1 MAQSEQPRD
10 RALTG
15 ILLTNLATLAVA
27 LWQDWSV
34 LQLMWPFWIQSL
46 VIGWYARQRML
57 KLSDFSTE
65 GLRINGRSVEAT
77 PETLQRAAGFFTLH
91 YGLFHLVY
99 LFFLLALTLTTDAQG
114 FIEVTNESTGN
125 KSMVHIGHV
134 HPFDFVIFAVLAAG
148 FVRSHG
154 ASHREH
160 AQADLANSPRLGT
173 LMMLPYARIVPMHL
187 TIILAIPLGGG
198 ALWFFVLLKTAADLL
213 MHRVEHRL
221 LQAGRTAPAT
231 ATGSR
236 RMPFDE

>member
-1 MAQSEQPRD
+1 MRTSGRGPD
-10 RALTG
+10 RALWG
-15 ILLTNLATLAVA
+15 ILLTNLATLGVA

-57 KLSDFSTE
+57 ELTRFSTE
-65 GLRINGRSVEAT
+65 GLRINSRAVEAT
-77 PETLQRAAGFFTLH
+77 PQTRQRVAGFFALH

-99 LFFLLALTLTTDAQG
+99 LFFLLALTLTSDAQG
-114 FIEVTNESTGN
+114 FIEVTNESTGA
-125 KSMVHIGHV
+125 KSMVHIGKV
-134 HPFDFVIFAVLAAG
+134 QPLDFLIFAALAVG

-160 AQADLANSPRLGT
+160 VQADLANSPKLGT
-173 LMMLPYARIVPMHL
+173 LMMLPYARIIPMHL

-198 ALWFFVLLKTAADLL
+198 ALWFFVLLKIAADLI

-221 LQAGRTAPAT
+221 LQAPSIRAAPGA
-231 ATGSR
+231 
-236 RMPFDE
+236 

>member
-1 MAQSEQPRD
+1 MPPPQPTRD
-10 RALTG
+10 RALPG
-15 ILLTNLATLAVA
+15 ILLTNLATLVVA

-57 KLSDFSTE
+57 RLTRFSTE
-65 GLRINGRSVEAT
+65 GLRINNREVEAT
-77 PETLQRAAGFFTLH
+77 PETRQRVAGFFVLH

-99 LFFLLALTLTTDAQG
+99 LFFLLALTLTSDAQG
-114 FIEVTNESTGN
+114 FIEVTNESTGAV
-125 KSMVHIGHV
+125 SMVHIGRV
-134 HPFDFVIFAVLAAG
+134 HPLDFLIFAALAVG

-160 AQADLANSPRLGT
+160 VEADLANNPKLGT
-173 LMMLPYARIVPMHL
+173 LMMLPYARIIPMHL

-198 ALWFFVLLKTAADLL
+198 AMWFFVLLKTAADLI

-221 LQAGRTAPAT
+221 LQRAPAAPAQPAGR
-231 ATGSR
+231 R
-236 RMPFDE
+236 RMPFDD

>member
-1 MAQSEQPRD
+1 MQESGRGPD
-10 RALTG
+10 RALWG
-15 ILLTNLATLAVA
+15 ILLTNLATLGVA

-57 KLSDFSTE
+57 ELTRFSTE
-65 GLRINGRSVEAT
+65 GLRINSRAVEAT
-77 PETLQRAAGFFTLH
+77 PQTRQRVAGFFALH

-99 LFFLLALTLTTDAQG
+99 LFFLLALTLTSDAQG
-114 FIEVTNESTGN
+114 FIEVTNESTGA
-125 KSMVHIGHV
+125 KSMVHIGKV
-134 HPFDFVIFAVLAAG
+134 HPLDFLIFAALAVG

-160 AQADLANSPRLGT
+160 VQADLANSPKLGT
-173 LMMLPYARIVPMHL
+173 LMMLPYARIIPMHL

-198 ALWFFVLLKTAADLL
+198 ALWFFVLLKIAADLI

-221 LQAGRTAPAT
+221 LQAPSIRAAPGA
-231 ATGSR
+231 
-236 RMPFDE
+236 

>member
-1 MAQSEQPRD
+1 MPPQPTRD
-10 RALTG
+10 RALLG
-15 ILLTNLATLAVA
+15 ILLTNLATLVVA

-57 KLSDFSTE
+57 KLTAFSTE
-65 GLRINGRSVEAT
+65 GMRIKDRAVEAT
-77 PETLQRAAGFFTLH
+77 PETRQRVAGFFALH

-125 KSMVHIGHV
+125 KSMVHVGRV
-134 HPFDFVIFAVLAAG
+134 HPFDFLVFAVLALG
-148 FVRSHG
+148 FLRSHG

-160 AQADLANSPRLGT
+160 VQADLANSPKLGT
-173 LMMLPYARIVPMHL
+173 LMMLPYARILPMHL

-198 ALWFFVLLKTAADLL
+198 ATWFFVLLKTAADLL

-221 LQAGRTAPAT
+221 LQRPKEAPAAST
-231 ATGSR
+231 DR
-236 RMPFDE
+236 RRSPFED